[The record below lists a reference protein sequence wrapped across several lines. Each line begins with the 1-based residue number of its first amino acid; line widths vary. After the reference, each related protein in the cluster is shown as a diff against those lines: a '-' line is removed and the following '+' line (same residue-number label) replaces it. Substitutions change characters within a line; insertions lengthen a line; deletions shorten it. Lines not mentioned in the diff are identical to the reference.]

1 MEERKKAEEDV
12 EEHHGEL
19 LAADQLVVE
28 DLEVVGRAWRRRS
41 VPLHVLVEPARVR
54 GAVLARPTAA
64 RAAAVKA
71 EGLEVQNAFFEEE
84 EVGVGLG
91 GVEPDL
97 GAHDAVV
104 LDL

>member
-12 EEHHGEL
+12 EEHHAEL

-28 DLEVVGRAWRRRS
+28 DLELVVRAWRRRA

-54 GAVLARPTAA
+54 GAVLARPAAA

-71 EGLEVQNAFFEEE
+71 EGVEIEDAFF
-84 EVGVGLG
+84 
-91 GVEPDL
+91 
-97 GAHDAVV
+97 
-104 LDL
+104 